1 MLAAAQVKCISKQCC
16 GGNHGCPR
24 AEKQRLCFW
33 QRRVSHQPTTRWL
46 CGCAL
51 EYAVDSAVLPP
62 SRPRACSL
70 FHGPPG
76 PVARVAGGSARS
88 GTEKTSLAGMVFG
101 GCRKSQCARGRGTD
115 YGQWAGQPAVR
126 RAPANLLRSLALSP
140 IDPALTACHAGR

>member
-1 MLAAAQVKCISKQCC
+1 VLAAAQVKCISKQCC

-70 FHGPPG
+70 FHGPPVLLLVSPAAVLDRG
-76 PVARVAGGSARS
+76 QRRHLLPAWSSVVAGKVNVRVGVVRTTVS
-88 GTEKTSLAGMVFG
+88 
-101 GCRKSQCARGRGTD
+101 GRGSR
-115 YGQWAGQPAVR
+115 QCAVR
-126 RAPANLLRSLALSP
+126 RPTSSGPSPCLRSTRP
-140 IDPALTACHAGR
+140 

>member
-1 MLAAAQVKCISKQCC
+1 MQPV
-16 GGNHGCPR
+16 PR
-24 AEKQRLCFW
+24 
-33 QRRVSHQPTTRWL
+33 T
-46 CGCAL
+46 
-51 EYAVDSAVLPP
+51 
-62 SRPRACSL
+62 
-70 FHGPPG
+70 PG